1 MVINMA
7 VKIGHAS
14 IDENGKGRG
23 GKAGDQTGHEVYT
36 RDYYPNNWDH
46 VIRAKNLQIADEMAD
61 AMEDAC
67 ANDNI
72 GYDMNERTTLFTEA
86 KKHNFD
92 ISKVNV
98 KCETDCSA
106 LMAVCANYAGIKI
119 SKDIWTGNEVAAFK
133 ATGKFDILT
142 DSKYLTSDKY
152 LKRGD
157 ILVNESHHT
166 AMVLTNGNK
175 VTTSE
180 TKPVKLKTENAIAK
194 EVIAG
199 KWGTGV
205 DRITALTKAGYD
217 ATAVQKEVN
226 KLIEKEKTEKMG
238 LKVGIKIKIKKGA
251 LDIGTGKKYAS
262 FVYNKVYEIIYI
274 KDDYVAFGID
284 GVATGRTKKGNCIV
298 Q

>member
-1 MVINMA
+1 MA

-23 GKAGDQTGHEVYT
+23 GKAGDQTGREVYT

-72 GYDMNERTTLFTEA
+72 GYDMNERTTLFVEA
-86 KKHNFD
+86 KKVKFD

-106 LMAVCANYAGIKI
+106 LMAVCANAAGIPI

-142 DSKYLTSDKY
+142 DSKYLTSSDY

-157 ILVNESHHT
+157 ILVNELHHT
-166 AMVLTNGNK
+166 AMVLTNGSK
-175 VTTSE
+175 VTTE
-180 TKPVKLKTENAIAK
+180 KPKLKTVAEIAK

-199 KWGTGV
+199 KWGSGQARV
-205 DRITALTKAGYD
+205 DALLKAGYD

-226 KLIEKEKTEKMG
+226 AMLAPAKKETKELRVG
-238 LKVGIKIKIKKGA
+238 AKVKIKNGA
-251 LDIGTGKKYAS
+251 LDIGTGMKYSS
-262 FVYNKVYEIIYI
+262 FVYKTIFEVLYI
-274 KDDYVAFGID
+274 KKDYVAFGIN
-284 GVATGRTKKGNCIV
+284 GKATGRTKKGNCIV

>member
-23 GKAGDQTGHEVYT
+23 GKAGDQTGREVYT
-36 RDYYPNNWDH
+36 RDWYNKPWNK
-46 VIRAKNLQIADEMAD
+46 VIRANDSEVAEKMAK
-61 AMEDAC
+61 AMEAAC

-106 LMAVCANYAGIKI
+106 LIAVCANAAGIKI
-119 SKDIWTGNEVAAFK
+119 SKDIWTGNEADAFDNTK
-133 ATGKFDILT
+133 KFEVLEE
-142 DSKYLTSDKY
+142 SKYLTSDKY

-157 ILVNESHHT
+157 ILLNEAHHT
-166 AMVLTNGNK
+166 AMVLSNGSK
-175 VTTSE
+175 VVVESKPAQLKSISE
-180 TKPVKLKTENAIAK
+180 IAK
-194 EVIAG
+194 EVIEG
-199 KWGTGV
+199 KWGTGT

-217 ATAVQKEVN
+217 ATAVQAEVN
-226 KLIEKEKTEKMG
+226 KILKVNTTTPKKE
-238 LKVGIKIKIKKGA
+238 LKVGSKIKIKKGA
-251 LDIGTGKKYAS
+251 LDVGTGKKYAS
-262 FVYNKVYEIIYI
+262 FVYNNVYTVIYI
-274 KDDYVAFGID
+274 KNDYVAFGIN
-284 GVATGRTKKGNCIV
+284 GVATGRTKKGNCIL